1 MPLREH
7 TKHIIYTT
15 SGQSIA
21 NVKVVMG
28 YNINKSTR
36 KKMNYFLKSWTWQ

>member
-1 MPLREH
+1 M
-7 TKHIIYTT
+7 T

-28 YNINKSTR
+28 YNIHKSTR
-36 KKMNYFLKSWTWQ
+36 KKMNILLKAELDSNILQ